1 MAAVEIDDYLRYG
14 NIKNSVNMPTVVLER
29 SGKARICL
37 IHKNLPGVLA
47 AITAVLSEDGINI
60 ENMTNKSLGDYAY
73 SLFDVNSEVDEH
85 NIRELNEVRG
95 MVRVR
100 IIKWDEKGAK

>member
-1 MAAVEIDDYLRYG
+1 
-14 NIKNSVNMPTVVLER
+14 
-29 SGKARICL
+29 
-37 IHKNLPGVLA
+37 VLA

>member
-1 MAAVEIDDYLRYG
+1 MSAAARQE
-14 NIKNSVNMPTVVLER
+14 SV
-29 SGKARICL
+29 
-37 IHKNLPGVLA
+37 
-47 AITAVLSEDGINI
+47 NI

>member
-1 MAAVEIDDYLRYG
+1 
-14 NIKNSVNMPTVVLER
+14 MPTVVLER

-100 IIKWDEKGAK
+100 IIKWDE